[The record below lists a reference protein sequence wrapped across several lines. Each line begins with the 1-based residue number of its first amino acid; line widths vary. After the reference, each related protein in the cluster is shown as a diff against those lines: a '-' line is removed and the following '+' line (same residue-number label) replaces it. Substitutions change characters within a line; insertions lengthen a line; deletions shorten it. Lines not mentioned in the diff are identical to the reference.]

1 MRDLVFIQHVG
12 CFLSSPVW
20 VIYLSGIVS
29 VAFRHICSLPD
40 NKLFVFCLSVW
51 KGAFHLAGQPHF
63 SFSHSYSR
71 IPISTFFR
79 IPVLQSFLCILF
91 LCLAFCLFQKL
102 LILHDK
108 TAVCPFSDHT
118 CFIKNCNGKCEL
130 SPVNFCELC
139 LALYFHAD
147 RRR

>member
-40 NKLFVFCLSVW
+40 NKLFVFCLSFW

-91 LCLAFCLFQKL
+91 IPVLISAVFFL
-102 LILHDK
+102 LGQYRL
-108 TAVCPFSDHT
+108 TGTGLQCGTRYRTGSA
-118 CFIKNCNGKCEL
+118 
-130 SPVNFCELC
+130 
-139 LALYFHAD
+139 
-147 RRR
+147 RRRYKKQRSWLSISVSVIPGMLC